1 MPRFTID
8 LTDAAVERLQAVV
21 TRYRENTGQ
30 DLTLQAF
37 IHLHLREI
45 ATADD
50 LAAQAQELRR
60 QSENALQLAI
70 VATRQRLLDE
80 IG

>member
-21 TRYRENTGQ
+21 TRYTENTGQ
-30 DLTLQAF
+30 DLTLQQWLL
-37 IHLHLREI
+37 LHLREI
-45 ATADD
+45 ATAAD
-50 LAAQAQELRR
+50 LEVQVTELRR
-60 QSENALQLAI
+60 QAEVSLQLAI
-70 VATRQRLLDE
+70 AATRRRILDD